1 MVWSLLCWQNKSKQN
16 NKNGD
21 VANKPLKIFH
31 FRGKHCCPLT
41 SSCSPL
47 ASVAVRTLNTG
58 TRLVWGPADL
68 LCCSPALEARTNL
81 FTNCPRCF
89 SIKSSVHV
97 AGNEEGETV
106 WVNLNYHAEESQVKM
121 WVPWEQGSPLLC
133 FPLNL
138 RYRSNLTWWIFRER
152 KHEYCFTNPYYE
164 GHYEHHFCISVL
176 PTRLEAPWAR
186 GTNLLF
192 HVLTSNGCC
201 NYQVRAY

>member
-1 MVWSLLCWQNKSKQN
+1 MQPGVSVTQPRPCVDSAPACAQPRYTQCGVYVGGQEVRSEGGRARPGAEPQLKVIIHSTHIHVLITHSAKSSSAHFSFPCCETARSNTKLLPPRSNTDTKQIKQNKSKQN

-89 SIKSSVHV
+89 SIRSSVHV

-106 WVNLNYHAEESQVKM
+106 
-121 WVPWEQGSPLLC
+121 
-133 FPLNL
+133 
-138 RYRSNLTWWIFRER
+138 
-152 KHEYCFTNPYYE
+152 
-164 GHYEHHFCISVL
+164 
-176 PTRLEAPWAR
+176 
-186 GTNLLF
+186 
-192 HVLTSNGCC
+192 
-201 NYQVRAY
+201 